1 MKIGSRE
8 IKRVGLGTN
17 RLTNS
22 AENRAF
28 LRDAVAAGLNHIDTA
43 HLYSSG
49 DSERTIGEALAPF
62 PDDVVVATKGG
73 YNGGGLD
80 RLRTEIDQSLESL
93 RTDSIDLF
101 YLHRIDPKT
110 PLEDSL
116 GLLAELRDEG
126 KIQNVGISDV
136 SIGEIDR
143 ARQVVEIAAVQNEFN
158 LGDQGDD
165 EVIDFC
171 AVEGIAFVPF
181 FPLRGGSKA
190 VEEIAAS
197 HGVSENQV
205 KIAWLLQRSR
215 VMVPIPGTLSL
226 EHLVENLAA
235 LELELSDD
243 EFERLCG

>member
-116 GLLAELRDEG
+116 GLLAELRDAG
-126 KIQNVGISDV
+126 KLRNVGISDV

-143 ARQVVEIAAVQNEFN
+143 AGQVIEIAAVQNEFN
-158 LGDQGDD
+158 LGEQGGD
-165 EVIDFC
+165 EVVDYC
-171 AVEGIAFVPF
+171 AVESIAFVPF

-190 VEEIAAS
+190 VEEIASSRGA
-197 HGVSENQV
+197 SENQV
-205 KIAWLLQRSR
+205 KIAWLLKRSR
-215 VMVPIPGTLSL
+215 VMAPIPGTLSL
-226 EHLVENLAA
+226 PHLLENLEA
-235 LELELSDD
+235 LEIELSDD
-243 EFERLCG
+243 EFDRVGG